1 VRVDSWIG
9 AMWPPGSGPSGHR
22 DRRHVDIGI
31 GDRGQPDRQHVD
43 TEIGAVDRLIAVQ
56 AA

>member
-1 VRVDSWIG
+1 
-9 AMWPPGSGPSGHR
+9 MWPPGSGPSGHR